1 MYKLRDVIHS
11 DLDSIVSINESAIPA
26 VNYVSLKE
34 FEWFLDRKLY
44 FKIAEATNGIT
55 CGFLLVLPSG
65 LEYKSLNYKW
75 FSGRYDNFAYIDRIV
90 IIDEFKEN
98 GIGKSLYLDL
108 EKNISEYELI
118 ACEFNI
124 EPPNPISKKFHES
137 LNYENVGYQLTENET
152 KKVSLMIKKFYE

>member
-1 MYKLRDVIHS
+1 MFTLRDVKHS
-11 DLDSIVSINESAIPA
+11 DIDKIVRINKSAIPA
-26 VNYVSLKE
+26 VNYVSYNE
-34 FEWFLDRKLY
+34 FEWFLNRKLY
-44 FKIAEATNGIT
+44 FKIAENSHGTIF
-55 CGFLLVLPSG
+55 GFLLVLPSG

-75 FSGRYDNFAYIDRIV
+75 FSARYDKFAYIDRIV
-90 IIDEFKEN
+90 IIDEYKKN

-152 KKVSLMIKKFYE
+152 KKVSLMIKKIL